1 MARFCHVY
9 LADAARA
16 IDQAWTYAIP
26 ASLAED
32 VVCGSAVRV
41 RFGRRKRPERAYV
54 THVFNDP
61 PDDIDL
67 RQIKPL
73 EGLAAPRPVLTD
85 EQIRLAFE
93 MKRRWYCTMGDAI
106 QIMVPPTVMKV
117 GDRALKAARLV
128 DREAALAW
136 LDAGEGTTMK
146 QVRVVELLLE
156 HASAPCVEIQQAADV
171 SASVLNTL
179 AKRNVIEFFR
189 LPVARPLPEEATS
202 ASPEPPPALT
212 APQQAAVEAI
222 DRSSRGLAPPSLE
235 EHLLFGVTG
244 SGKTEVYLRAA
255 ERFLDRGR
263 QVLILVPEIALTPQM
278 TRRLTARF
286 GDRVAILHSR
296 LTPAGRYET
305 WQRVLRQEMPIV
317 VGARSAVFAP
327 LENIGMIVVDEEQ
340 ESSYKSEQRP
350 RYDALDVA
358 RMRAM
363 MHGAVLVLGSATP
376 QVESF
381 YRTKI
386 GKSSLLRLPDRIGD
400 VGLPDVEIVDMRR
413 EYAAGHMSVFSRR
426 LETLFERTLEYGEQA
441 MILLNRRGFSRTVVC
456 RACGWQMTCPSC
468 DIALTS
474 HVNPYGARRDPTRMV
489 CHLCDR
495 VLPVPD
501 VCPECGQDDIAAIGV
516 GTQQVEEALTALYPE
531 ARVLRMDQDTTRGRF
546 SHRDIL
552 DAFERGDADFLV
564 GTQMI
569 AKGHDFP
576 NVTLSAILLADQLY
590 ATGEYRSTEQA
601 FQLMTQAAGR
611 SGRGTKKGRVI
622 IQAVKPDHFIVQTAA
637 RQDYEQFYAEEIA
650 FRERMG
656 YVPFGHIG
664 LAEFR
669 GLNARDVEA
678 AAEAFRDVA
687 CAVTARHRDLYR
699 DTVIS
704 HVAPS
709 PIARIRNRY
718 RFRVIVREPDR
729 EPLTRLM
736 FYAADHAKR
745 ADRVSI
751 VVDIDPRSTL

>member
-296 LTPAGRYET
+296 LTPR
-305 WQRVLRQEMPIV
+305 
-317 VGARSAVFAP
+317 
-327 LENIGMIVVDEEQ
+327 
-340 ESSYKSEQRP
+340 
-350 RYDALDVA
+350 
-358 RMRAM
+358 
-363 MHGAVLVLGSATP
+363 
-376 QVESF
+376 
-381 YRTKI
+381 
-386 GKSSLLRLPDRIGD
+386 
-400 VGLPDVEIVDMRR
+400 
-413 EYAAGHMSVFSRR
+413 
-426 LETLFERTLEYGEQA
+426 RTLRDLA
-441 MILLNRRGFSRTVVC
+441 T
-456 RACGWQMTCPSC
+456 
-468 DIALTS
+468 
-474 HVNPYGARRDPTRMV
+474 GAS
-489 CHLCDR
+489 
-495 VLPVPD
+495 
-501 VCPECGQDDIAAIGV
+501 A
-516 GTQQVEEALTALYPE
+516 
-531 ARVLRMDQDTTRGRF
+531 
-546 SHRDIL
+546 
-552 DAFERGDADFLV
+552 GDADRRGCALGRVCSAGKHRHDRRRRGAGVKLQVRTTSALRCPGCRAHARHDARCRARAGV
-564 GTQMI
+564 GD
-569 AKGHDFP
+569 AA
-576 NVTLSAILLADQLY
+576 SRELLPHKNREIVAV
-590 ATGEYRSTEQA
+590 AVARPHRGCRI
-601 FQLMTQAAGR
+601 AGR
-611 SGRGTKKGRVI
+611 
-622 IQAVKPDHFIVQTAA
+622 
-637 RQDYEQFYAEEIA
+637 
-650 FRERMG
+650 
-656 YVPFGHIG
+656 
-664 LAEFR
+664 
-669 GLNARDVEA
+669 RD
-678 AAEAFRDVA
+678 R
-687 CAVTARHRDLYR
+687 RH
-699 DTVIS
+699 
-704 HVAPS
+704 AP
-709 PIARIRNRY
+709 
-718 RFRVIVREPDR
+718 
-729 EPLTRLM
+729 
-736 FYAADHAKR
+736 
-745 ADRVSI
+745 
-751 VVDIDPRSTL
+751 